1 MKVKHYALQEIAIML
16 VLLLIAAQGAWADL
30 RRKDNSVCSPTI
42 KFKLPNDWVRAYVVI
57 GGSAHAMPT
66 PDANGWSTVS
76 LADTKLVGTNH
87 DDAFYING
95 VNDNTCQQG
104 KCVLPKQFSVKVNDG
119 RAVGFTCSTFENGK
133 KGWQDGDTVWVQD
146 HPDTKKSGQTYITYT
161 KPNVKDFYIFLPQN
175 ETWKSATPVINEDGK
190 DREMYNDSEHCGW
203 YYRRYIDE
211 PLPTSAI
218 IHRDD
223 DETMSD
229 AIGTN
234 GAWETNSDAPEAIAM
249 SAMFM
254 LFDDADAIY
263 FVADEDEAM
272 KLGNTTAKG
281 WDITRPVTEGK
292 CGYDLAALIYDTDA
306 SLHGAFTCNPDWRDG
321 QSTAEAHANACY
333 TPSAKYQVVS
343 SATGEVPC
351 IGVTKGM
358 VESTLQVDPTTKK
371 KYMKL
376 TTVGKKCFGST
387 PDEAFKAMF
396 TATPGVNEEY
406 CFNLPFTQASDGKFE
421 FESDYYQSPGATV
434 PGGFYPAEKSP
445 DPSMMLSDALPAA
458 ENKRKAEGPVYFC
471 ADDPNAGST
480 TPLGLRTIHPT
491 EGVPMS
497 DLICNGPGWD
507 GGVDCDGYFQ
517 GGSEFE
523 LGKSTIAGQISKK
536 LGVTWGG
543 DGWAWSCDYMGAPDG
558 WPRYAEG
565 TESKATA
572 SSSTYRWTSGKSDS
586 DVLTTAGRNQ
596 HFCFESHANFR
607 FKHGL
612 KFSFR
617 GDDDIWVFIDRK
629 LAVDLGGTHLAAP
642 GYVDL
647 DKFMPDAE
655 VGTSYEI
662 DIYFCDRRTTM
673 SNVHIK
679 TNMFIEQKTGIEATG
694 KQDKEDY
701 RLNGNNKFKLCY
713 KESGGGSCGA
723 AMGGGGDQE
732 WCGEEIIK
740 AGKTVNYVLSKDQLG
755 AGDAVI
761 SEAEFAANPVQA
773 NGGINVTDP
782 TAPIINEEKL
792 KDSGIPSGTYYLV
805 IKIGTDTRPIKI
817 TIKGSV
823 GVANR
828 EAVLVDTTGNQSL
841 PISYKSQAMASKAND
856 DGSIDIKQLVPLYI
870 ASMADPCN
878 GTDCGK
884 PLELQYSAGESYSLE
899 SSSAKV
905 VFYEYKNGKLTPFAP
920 SAGRKIGAGG
930 YDTVYVTI
938 PFDDMEAASEKVSIN
953 VKGSTRKAEITF
965 FVPQLAFVDS
975 DSTLNKITSDPDTYI
990 RLQGSP
996 YEFFVVALNADNSVC
1011 TDCNFK
1017 LDKGSKTSN
1026 GVEIIDGGEVVN
1038 GRATIWIR
1046 STIAYEKC
1054 DGCRGAATLHVVGPA
1069 AGFMQVSYTNMQF
1082 QEPPV
1087 PIPQFADIFDV
1098 HGEKPAVEM
1107 NVPVPYF
1114 SMETEYLDG
1123 IADSIAIYYH
1133 KNFVNDKDSLPD
1145 QVVIFWDEDA
1155 ADSVLFTKEEVLA
1168 GSYCGKQYTGLD
1180 TACLNV
1186 ITLGGKK
1193 LSNSIKTAG
1202 AGKVKSRATYKAKG
1216 KTQSA
1221 DYESPIYDRV
1231 APVIVSA
1238 RATTDTTSGKNAQLK
1253 IVSSEYPKKT
1263 DKASAVGD
1271 EVFSFYINTGK
1282 ESKFAPGITSLSQLN
1297 EKLDSAQT
1305 LIYSQK
1311 NTFPQAGDY
1320 IHYRSADDGIGYV
1333 SDVSDYA
1340 SVATVDSL
1348 RKSVGA
1354 ALGNTSTIDW
1364 NIAPGYNSD
1373 PKVRLPSPWVL
1384 VSGDVN
1390 AYAVRLI
1397 PEAKATLPLSPS
1409 DAANLPIADV
1419 FTFDANKDEGDFASV
1434 IKNGEGEFSKYH
1446 FTPHGWYVKS
1456 DMGALIESKE
1466 EYAGVKKDEV
1476 YFEYEIEFFTNL
1488 GSYVARNTGRIYCD
1502 DKKNQTEFGKQY
1514 FDGKN
1519 CVEVRRNFYVV
1530 WNMKSDENRL
1540 VGAGAYISRL
1550 KSFVNLAG
1558 FGKKNKND
1566 KTEMWGVRHGN
1577 GALVIDAGK

>member
-1 MKVKHYALQEIAIML
+1 MKNRFK
-16 VLLLIAAQGAWADL
+16 
-30 RRKDNSVCSPTI
+30 S
-42 KFKLPNDWVRAYVVI
+42 FKLWALSCILLFAGVQSASAALSCDGTVYLKLPEGWTTAYTVAGGQFVAFKKSTTYTSWYEISTATI
-57 GGSAHAMPT
+57 GGKN
-66 PDANGWSTVS
+66 DATEFFISKALNDYGQAGGITST
-76 LADTKLVGTNH
+76 AIGAN
-87 DDAFYING
+87 I
-95 VNDNTCQQG
+95 
-104 KCVLPKQFSVKVNDG
+104 QFKDG
-119 RAVGFTCSTFENGK
+119 AGFTCKSFGS
-133 KGWQDGDTVWVQD
+133 KGELWIQ
-146 HPDTKKSGQTYITYT
+146 PDFNNPEKPYI
-161 KPNVKDFYIFLPQN
+161 KGEPPDVKYFYIFLPQN

-190 DREMYNDSEHCGW
+190 DRVMDIDGEHCGW
-203 YYRRYIDE
+203 YFRRYVDE
-211 PLPTSAI
+211 KIPEKVF

-223 DETMSD
+223 DDTMSE

-234 GAWETNSDAPEAIAM
+234 GAWETNPEAPEAIAM
-249 SAMFM
+249 SAMFL
-254 LFDDADAIY
+254 LFDGNESIY
-263 FVADEDEAM
+263 FVADEDKALELTNPA
-272 KLGNTTAKG
+272 AKG
-281 WDITRPVTEGK
+281 WDATRPDIVGK

-306 SLHGAFTCNPDWRDG
+306 SLHGAFTCSHYESACDGNPDVCKN
-321 QSTAEAHANACY
+321 NACFY
-333 TPSAKYQVVS
+333 S
-343 SATGEVPC
+343 SAPYNVVASDADVVPC
-351 IGVTKGM
+351 IGVTQGM
-358 VESTLQVDPTTKK
+358 VESTLKTDPATKQ
-371 KYMKL
+371 KYMTL
-376 TTVGKKCFGST
+376 TTVGKKCFGSKA
-387 PDEAFKAMF
+387 DEAFKAMF
-396 TATPGVNEEY
+396 NHTPGVNEKY
-406 CFNLPFTQASDGKFE
+406 CFNMPFTQTSDGKYE
-421 FESDYYQSPGATV
+421 FESDTYEGPDAAKYTV
-434 PGGFYPAEKSP
+434 PGGFYPAETSP
-445 DPSMMLSDALPAA
+445 QASMMLSDALPAA
-458 ENKRKAEGPVYFC
+458 ETKRRAEGPVFFC
-471 ADDPNAGST
+471 ADYNNQRTST
-480 TPLGLRTIHPT
+480 PEGLRTIHPT
-491 EGVPMS
+491 EGVPLS
-497 DLICNGPGWD
+497 DLICNGGGWE
-507 GGVDCDGYFQ
+507 GGIPCNGLFAA
-517 GGSEFE
+517 GGEFKDTE
-523 LGKSTIAGQISKK
+523 QAGIQIRKK
-536 LGVTWGG
+536 LNVDFEG
-543 DGWAWSCDYMGAPDG
+543 DGWGWSCNNMAPIG
-558 WPRYAEG
+558 WTFYKENTETVVGKLTVKNQVPSNG
-565 TESKATA
+565 TF
-572 SSSTYRWTSGKSDS
+572 RWTSGTDDS
-586 DVLTTAGRNQ
+586 KPLSTLGRNQ

-617 GDDDIWVFIDRK
+617 GDDDIWVFIDNK

-655 VGTSYEI
+655 VGTSYDI
-662 DIYFCDRRTTM
+662 DIFFCDRRTTM

-679 TNMFIEQKTGIEATG
+679 TNMFIEQKTGIDATG

-701 RLNGNNKFKLCY
+701 RLNGNNKFKICY
-713 KESGGGSCGA
+713 KESGGGSCSA
-723 AMGGGGDQE
+723 AMGGGGDKE
-732 WCGEEIIK
+732 LCGKEITE
-740 AGKTVNYVLSKDQLG
+740 AGKTVNYVLSRDQLG
-755 AGDAVI
+755 LSGIAI
-761 SEAEFAANPVQA
+761 SEADFAANPKQA
-773 NGGINVTDP
+773 NGGIDVTDP

-805 IKIGTDTRPIKI
+805 IKIGTDTRAIKV

-823 GVANR
+823 SVANR
-828 EAVLVDTTGNQSL
+828 EAVLVDTAGNQSL
-841 PISYKSQAMASKAND
+841 PYAYKSQAMASKANE

-878 GTDCGK
+878 GDASCTK
-884 PLELQYSAGESYSLE
+884 PLEMQMSAGEAYNLE

-905 VFYEYKNGKLTPFAP
+905 VFYEYKNGKLSPFAP
-920 SAGRKIGAGG
+920 SAGRKIGVGG
-930 YDTVYVTI
+930 LDTVYVTI
-938 PFDDMEAASEKVSIN
+938 PFDDMESAAEKVTIN

-1221 DYESPIYDRV
+1221 DYDAPIYDRV

-1282 ESKFAPGITSLSQLN
+1282 EAKFAPGITSLSQLN